1 MKRKILSLLLCACLV
16 VGLFPT
22 AFAGEDGGFVIE
34 NGVLVSYTG
43 SGGVVNIPS
52 GVTEI
57 GERAFDNLGKAFIT
71 ALTIPEGCVK
81 IGDEAFYFL
90 GELSP
95 SVTVTLPSTLREIG
109 SRAFEC
115 AHITEIRLPQ
125 GLTYIGDE
133 AFCQSLLTSVHLPAS
148 LTYLGSQAFDN
159 CSRLTSA
166 VWEGHTFTQA
176 ELSKY
181 FFATPFY
188 YSGGSGGDVEPEPEP
203 EPTPTPGP
211 GPTPDTSSSFTIENG
226 VLTRCLDYGAVTVT
240 VPEGVTA
247 IGEYAFVQCSRL
259 QRVTLPGTLR
269 TIGIDAFRGS
279 PQLRQIDIPDS
290 VTSIGGCAFTDC
302 PRLASVKLPAGLT
315 KLGEHA
321 FQNCSSLTQIT
332 LPAKL
337 TDIGDYAFSGCSQ
350 LKSVNFP
357 ASLTRIGDNAFSG
370 AALSG
375 AVTLPSGLKVLG
387 GRAFSDTAITSITL
401 PDGMDSIGS
410 GFVSGCESLTA
421 ITFPKTGKAVE
432 GMRSM
437 EPSQFGDLFVSAP
450 NLKEVR
456 NIPNAAYEKIL
467 QGHLDLL
474 AGMGD
479 PKGYLA
485 ERSETIVSKAK
496 EITAGLSDDYEKA
509 RAIHQWAAQN
519 IVYDY
524 AYVEAQQNTPGTTY
538 FSAEGVLQSK
548 RAICSGY
555 SNLTRALL
563 QAVGIPAAYVHGWVG
578 SAPDYYSAG
587 KDRHAW
593 NLAYVNGRWIILDST
608 WGRPGGNGGLGG
620 QIYDYRYFDASPI
633 FMAQTHKVHSVS
645 KPSAGEVSDPITD
658 KPQPKPEDIPSGWAK
673 DIVSEAIRLN
683 LVPEDIQGAYRTN
696 ITRQDFC
703 RLLVRLVEQA
713 TGKSVADYLASKGIS
728 MSNPFTD
735 TNDPDIVAANALKI
749 VNGMGGTIFAPNDPI
764 SREQTAAMLCRV
776 YKELGG
782 TVPAAA
788 STSFAD
794 DWNVAKWAKA
804 EVAFMASKGIIEGKG
819 NNLFDPKG
827 NATIEQAIK
836 MELNLFRLME

>member
-211 GPTPDTSSSFTIENG
+211 TPDPSSSFTIENG

-247 IGEYAFVQCSRL
+247 IGEYAFAQCSRL

-269 TIGIDAFRGS
+269 TIGTDAFRGS

-290 VTSIGGCAFTDC
+290 VTSIGGYAFSDC

-387 GRAFSDTAITSITL
+387 GQAFSDTAITSITL
-401 PDGMDSIGS
+401 PDGMDSIGY
-410 GFVSGCESLTA
+410 GFVSGCRSLTT
-421 ITFPKTGKAVE
+421 ITFPKTGKAVAE
-432 GMRSM
+432 MQKLT
-437 EPSQFGDLFVSAP
+437 PSRFGGNYLGGDLP
-450 NLKEVR
+450 KLKEIR
-456 NIPNAAYEKIL
+456 SIPNAAYEKVL
-467 QGHLDLL
+467 QKHLDLL

-479 PKGYLA
+479 PKGYLL
-485 ERSETIVSKAK
+485 ERSEAVTSKAR
-496 EITAGLSDDYEKA
+496 EITAGRSSDYEKLQ
-509 RAIHQWAAQN
+509 AIHQWVAQN
-519 IVYDY
+519 IVYVY
-524 AYVEAQQNTPGTTY
+524 TYEMAPGEENV
-538 FSAEGVLQSK
+538 SALPEDVLETR
-548 RAICSGY
+548 RAVCSGY
-555 SNLTRALL
+555 SNLTRALC

-578 SAPDYYSAG
+578 NAPDYFSAG
-587 KDRHAW
+587 SSRHAW
-593 NLAYVNGRWIILDST
+593 NVAYADGRWIILDST

-620 QIYDYRYFDASPI
+620 QIYDYRYFDASPF
-633 FMAQTHKVHSVS
+633 FMAQSHNVHSVS
-645 KPSAGEVSDPITD
+645 KPSSGEQPNPGTD
-658 KPQPKPEDIPSGWAK
+658 GPQPKPEDIPSGWAK
-673 DIVSEAIRLN
+673 DIVNESIRLN

-713 TGKSVADYLASKGIS
+713 TGKSVTDYLASKGIS
-728 MSNPFTD
+728 ASNPFTD

-764 SREQTAAMLCRV
+764 SREQTAVMLCRA

-804 EVAFMASKGIIEGKG
+804 EVAFMSSKGIIEGKG